1 MPIRQAQGKKK
12 YLLVPFVIA
21 PIILCVLAVYPEVT
35 RGAPVDSSAPIQK
48 DIANVSPQVANASQ
62 PVFAALD
69 SFRSSM
75 AEVLDTQLAFAKT
88 KIAATPQPSITD
100 ASATKDAAVSNP
112 WGMFWYVLYML
123 YFYALTILRW
133 IIGNAIVFYTVF
145 VLLVLYILLR
155 VFRWWR
161 RPRY

>member
-12 YLLVPFVIA
+12 YIVVPLVIA
-21 PIILCVLAVYPEVT
+21 PIILCMLAVYPEVT
-35 RGAPVDSSAPIQK
+35 RGASVDSSAPIQK
-48 DIANVSPQVANASQ
+48 DIANVSPQVASASQ
-62 PVFAALD
+62 PLFDALD
-69 SFRSSM
+69 GFRSSM
-75 AEVLDTQLAFAKT
+75 ASVLDSQLAFAKT

-100 ASATKDAAVSNP
+100 IAATKDAAVSNP
-112 WGMFWYVLYML
+112 WGMFWYILYML
-123 YFYALTILRW
+123 YFYVLTILRW
-133 IIGNAIVFYTVF
+133 IVGNAMIFYPVF

>member
-1 MPIRQAQGKKK
+1 MKKAL
-12 YLLVPFVIA
+12 YVLFFISPMF
-21 PIILCVLAVYPEVT
+21 LCVFPTLALAT
-35 RGAPVDSSAPIQK
+35 SVDSSAPIQK
-48 DIANVSPQVANASQ
+48 DIANVSPQVASASQ
-62 PVFAALD
+62 PLFNALD

-75 AEVLDTQLAFAKT
+75 AGGLDSQLAFAKT

-100 ASATKDAAVSNP
+100 ISATKDAAVSNP
-112 WGMFWYVLYML
+112 WGTFRYVLYML

-133 IIGNAIVFYTVF
+133 IVGTAMVFYIVF